1 MARLTVLIAAVVL
14 AFLVAMP
21 VPEVTAKKYTV
32 GDNKFWNP
40 NINYT
45 IWAQGKHFYL
55 GDWLYFVFDR
65 NQHNILEVNKTDYEN
80 CNSDHPLVNWTR
92 GAGRDVVPLNVTKHY
107 YLLDG
112 KGGCYGGMKLA
123 VKVEKLPPPPKAAP
137 VKNIGSVSVVT
148 GLAQFMIPFALLR
161 MCIEIQPPHVPFV
174 ILVRRTARCS
184 VSYLSNSLFQ
194 FYAASGDMANAQK
207 VFDEIPLSEKDNVD
221 WTTLLSSLSRCGFLV
236 DSMNLF
242 VEMRRKR
249 VEIDDVAAVCLFGVC
264 AKLEDLGFGE
274 QGHGFAV
281 KMGLLTSVKVC
292 NALMDMYGKCGFGLE
307 NGREVF
313 DGMPERNAVAW
324 TVMVAGYVGA
334 GFTGEALELL
344 EEMVFKCGHG
354 LNFVTLCSV
363 LSACARSGN
372 LVIGRWVHVYALK
385 MEEEEESCDDH
396 VMVGTALVDMYA
408 KCGDIDSSIKV
419 FRLMRRRN
427 VVTWNALFS
436 GLAMHGKGR
445 MVIDMFPE
453 MVREVK
459 RPDDLTFS
467 AVLSACS
474 HSGLLEEGWRC
485 FQCLGLYGLEPKVD
499 HYACMVDLLGRAGRI
514 EEAENLMRGMKVP
527 PNEVVLGSLL
537 GSCSVHG
544 KLEIAE
550 RIKREL
556 VQMSP
561 GNMEYQVVLSNM
573 YAAEGRSDVVDR
585 LRGNMRNRGIRKTPG
600 MSSIHLNGSVHRFIA
615 GDRSHPR
622 TKEIYLKLN
631 EVIERIRSG
640 GYVPH
645 VSPSEVDLEDKEQA
659 LSCHSEKLAVCF
671 GLMVTKPRT
680 TLYVFKN
687 LRICQDCH
695 SAMKIISMVYD
706 REIIIRDRNRFHQ
719 FKGGS
724 CSCSDYW

>member
-1 MARLTVLIAAVVL
+1 MKCLSNQKVRFILRQC
-14 AFLVAMP
+14 
-21 VPEVTAKKYTV
+21 
-32 GDNKFWNP
+32 
-40 NINYT
+40 
-45 IWAQGKHFYL
+45 AQH
-55 GDWLYFVFDR
+55 R
-65 NQHNILEVNKTDYEN
+65 
-80 CNSDHPLVNWTR
+80 S
-92 GAGRDVVPLNVTKHY
+92 
-107 YLLDG
+107 
-112 KGGCYGGMKLA
+112 
-123 VKVEKLPPPPKAAP
+123 
-137 VKNIGSVSVVT
+137 
-148 GLAQFMIPFALLR
+148 LLR
-161 MCIEIQPPHVPFV
+161 SGKELHGVLTTSGLKKAP
-174 ILVRRTARCS
+174 R
-184 VSYLSNSLFQ
+184 SYLSNSLFQ
-194 FYAASGDMANAQK
+194 FYAASGDKATAQK
-207 VFDEIPLSEKDNVD
+207 VFDEIPLTEKDNVD
-221 WTTLLSSLSRCGFLV
+221 WTTLLSSLSRCGYLV
-236 DSMNLF
+236 DSMKLF

-249 VEIDDVAAVCLFGVC
+249 VEIDDVAAVCFFGVC

-274 QGHGFAV
+274 QGHGFAA
-281 KMGLLTSVKVC
+281 KTGLLTSVKVC
-292 NALMDMYGKCGFGLE
+292 NALMDMYGKCGFVGEVRRLFETLEEKSVVSWTVVLDAVVKWEGLE

-324 TVMVAGYVGA
+324 TVMVAGYVGG

-344 EEMVFKCGHG
+344 EEMVFKCGYG

-385 MEEEEESCDDH
+385 MEEEEESCNDH

-419 FRLMRRRN
+419 FRSMRKRN

-436 GLAMHGKGR
+436 GLAMHGKGKT
-445 MVIDMFPE
+445 VIDMFQE

-459 RPDDLTFS
+459 RPDNLTFS

-474 HSGLLEEGWRC
+474 HSGLVEEGWQC
-485 FQCLGLYGLEPKVD
+485 FHRLRSHGLEPKVE
-499 HYACMVDLLGRAGRI
+499 HYACMVDLLGRAGRV
-514 EEAENLMRGMKVP
+514 EEAEMLMRGMTVP

-550 RIKREL
+550 RVKREL
-556 VQMSP
+556 VEMSP
-561 GNMEYQVVLSNM
+561 GNMGYQIVLSNM

-585 LRGNMRNRGIRKTPG
+585 LRGSMRNRGIRKIPG

-622 TKEIYLKLN
+622 TKEIYLKLT

-645 VSPSEVDLEDKEQA
+645 VPPSEVDLEDKEQA

-671 GLMVTKPRT
+671 GLLVTKPRT

>member
-1 MARLTVLIAAVVL
+1 MKTPPRERRVLIEREKMARLTVLIAAVIL

-21 VPEVTAKKYTV
+21 LPEVTAKKYTV

-55 GDWLYFVFDR
+55 DFVFDR

-174 ILVRRTARCS
+174 ILSSPSPTVCAEQLVAPCRQGATRRFDHFWIEES
-184 VSYLSNSLFQ
+184 SELF
-194 FYAASGDMANAQK
+194 
-207 VFDEIPLSEKDNVD
+207 L
-221 WTTLLSSLSRCGFLV
+221 
-236 DSMNLF
+236 
-242 VEMRRKR
+242 EMRRKR

-292 NALMDMYGKCGFGLE
+292 NALMDMYGKCGFVGE

-324 TVMVAGYVGA
+324 TVMVAGYVGG

-344 EEMVFKCGHG
+344 EEMVFESGYC

-363 LSACARSGN
+363 LSACAQSGN

-385 MEEEEESCDDH
+385 MEEEEESCDEH

-408 KCGDIDSSIKV
+408 KCGDIDSSMKV
-419 FRLMRRRN
+419 FRLMRGRN

-445 MVIDMFPE
+445 MVIDMFQE

-459 RPDDLTFS
+459 PDDLTFS

-474 HSGLLEEGWRC
+474 HSGLVEEGWRC
-485 FQCLGLYGLEPKVD
+485 FHRLRSYGLEPKVD

-585 LRGNMRNRGIRKTPG
+585 LRGSMRNRGIRKTPG

-631 EVIERIRSG
+631 EVIERIRSA

-645 VSPSEVDLEDKEQA
+645 VPPSEFDLEDKEQA

>member
-1 MARLTVLIAAVVL
+1 MKCLSNQRVRL
-14 AFLVAMP
+14 FLR
-21 VPEVTAKKYTV
+21 
-32 GDNKFWNP
+32 
-40 NINYT
+40 
-45 IWAQGKHFYL
+45 HCS
-55 GDWLYFVFDR
+55 
-65 NQHNILEVNKTDYEN
+65 QHR
-80 CNSDHPLVNWTR
+80 S
-92 GAGRDVVPLNVTKHY
+92 
-107 YLLDG
+107 
-112 KGGCYGGMKLA
+112 
-123 VKVEKLPPPPKAAP
+123 
-137 VKNIGSVSVVT
+137 
-148 GLAQFMIPFALLR
+148 LLR
-161 MCIEIQPPHVPFV
+161 VGKELHAVLTTSGSKKAP
-174 ILVRRTARCS
+174 R
-184 VSYLSNSLFQ
+184 SYLSNSLFQ
-194 FYAASGDMANAQK
+194 FYAASGDMTNAQK

-221 WTTLLSSLSRCGFLV
+221 WTTLLSSLSRYGFLV
-236 DSMNLF
+236 DSMKLF

-264 AKLEDLGFGE
+264 AKLEDLWFGE

-281 KMGLLTSVKVC
+281 KMGLLNSVKVC
-292 NALMDMYGKCGFGLE
+292 NALMDMYGKCGFVGEVRRLFEMLEEKSVVSWTVVLDTVVKWEGLE
-307 NGREVF
+307 NGRKVF
-313 DGMPERNAVAW
+313 DEMPERNAVAW

-354 LNFVTLCSV
+354 LNFVTLCSL
-363 LSACARSGN
+363 LSACAQSGN
-372 LVIGRWVHVYALK
+372 LVIVRWVHVYALK
-385 MEEEEESCDDH
+385 TGEEEMCDH

-408 KCGDIDSSIKV
+408 KCGNIDSSMKV

-445 MVIDMFPE
+445 VVIDMFPE

-459 RPDDLTFS
+459 PDDLTFS

-474 HSGLLEEGWRC
+474 HSGLVEEGWRC
-485 FQCLGLYGLEPKVD
+485 FHSLRLYGLEPKVD

-514 EEAENLMRGMKVP
+514 EEAEMLMREMTVP

-550 RIKREL
+550 RIEREL

-561 GNMEYQVVLSNM
+561 GNMEYQIVLSNM

-585 LRGNMRNRGIRKTPG
+585 LRGSMRNRGIRKTPG
-600 MSSIHLNGSVHRFIA
+600 MSSIHVNGSVHRFSA

-631 EVIERIRSG
+631 EVIERIRSA

-645 VSPSEVDLEDKEQA
+645 VSALVSPSEVDLEDKELA
-659 LSCHSEKLAVCF
+659 LCFHSEKLAVCF
-671 GLMVTKPRT
+671 GLLVTKPRT
-680 TLYVFKN
+680 PLYVFKN

-695 SAMKIISMVYD
+695 SAMKIVSKIYD

-724 CSCSDYW
+724 CSCSDHW

>member
-1 MARLTVLIAAVVL
+1 MARLTVLIAAVIL

-123 VKVEKLPPPPKAAP
+123 VKVEKLPPPPKSAP

-161 MCIEIQPPHVPFV
+161 MCIEIQPPHVPF
-174 ILVRRTARCS
+174 RKPKAPR
-184 VSYLSNSLFQ
+184 SYLSNSLFQ
-194 FYAASGDMANAQK
+194 FYAASGDTVTAQK
-207 VFDEIPLSEKDNVD
+207 VFDEIPLTEKDNVD
-221 WTTLLSSLSRCGFLV
+221 WTTLLSSLSRCGYLV
-236 DSMNLF
+236 DSMKLF

-249 VEIDDVAAVCLFGVC
+249 VESDDVAAVCLFGVC

-274 QGHGFAV
+274 QGHGFTV
-281 KMGLLTSVKVC
+281 KMGLLNNVKVC
-292 NALMDMYGKCGFGLE
+292 NALMDMYGKCGFVGLE
-307 NGREVF
+307 SGREVF

-344 EEMVFKCGHG
+344 EEMVFRCGHG

-363 LSACARSGN
+363 LSACAQSGN

-385 MEEEEESCDDH
+385 MGEEESCNDH
-396 VMVGTALVDMYA
+396 VLVGTALVDMYA
-408 KCGDIDSSIKV
+408 KCGDIHSSMKV
-419 FRLMRRRN
+419 FRLMRERN

-436 GLAMHGKGR
+436 GLAMHGKGK
-445 MVIDMFPE
+445 MVIDMFQE

-474 HSGLLEEGWRC
+474 HSGLVQEGWQC
-485 FQCLGLYGLEPKVD
+485 FHRLRSHGLEPKVE
-499 HYACMVDLLGRAGRI
+499 HYACMVDLLGRAGRV
-514 EEAENLMRGMKVP
+514 EEAEILMRGMTVP

-550 RIKREL
+550 RVKREL
-556 VQMSP
+556 VEMSP
-561 GNMEYQVVLSNM
+561 GNMGYQIVLSNM

-585 LRGNMRNRGIRKTPG
+585 LRGSMRNRGIRKTPG

-640 GYVPH
+640 GHVPH

-671 GLMVTKPRT
+671 GLLVTKPRT